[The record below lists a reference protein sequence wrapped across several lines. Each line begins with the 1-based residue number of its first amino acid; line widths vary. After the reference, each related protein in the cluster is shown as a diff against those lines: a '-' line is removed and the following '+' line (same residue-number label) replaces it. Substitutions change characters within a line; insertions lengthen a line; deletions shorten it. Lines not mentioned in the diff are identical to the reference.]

1 MKGNDTVAKKTSRVQ
16 AEGMTAVSFNIS
28 IEHKVLIEKACE
40 DESKRIGRTYGLAE
54 YFRDS
59 ALHFVAKSY
68 TVPEH
73 DYSRGRKAVAA

>member
-1 MKGNDTVAKKTSRVQ
+1 VAKK
-16 AEGMTAVSFNIS
+16 AEKNVGMTAVSFNIS
-28 IEHKVLIEKACE
+28 VAHKELIEKACA

-73 DYSRGRKAVAA
+73 DYARGRKPAAA